1 MDSNMSKNPIFSKS
15 IKKQTMAEQMAETV
29 QAAILSGELE
39 GGALLPT
46 EPELA
51 EQFGVSRAVVR
62 DATRI
67 LMARGLVE
75 VQHGKGVFVTEPDN
89 EAFGEAL
96 LLALRRVGA
105 SAWDVEQ
112 FEQIL
117 FPELI
122 ALAATSAT
130 EEEIAHIQ
138 DLAEQYIAIIT
149 DHHTRW
155 RHQDPPATEL
165 ERLMAPYRQVMQ
177 AIFAATHNRLIQQL
191 AQPLLQLRYLRNWSD
206 SEDIPSGPEEIVAV
220 ESRYIRRLI
229 EAIAGRNPVKAR
241 KIISHLM
248 ALPPEAIEAM
258 RETPVGEITV
268 IPIPLPDRR

>member
-1 MDSNMSKNPIFSKS
+1 MSNKALFSKQ

-29 QAAILSGELE
+29 QEAILSGQLAS
-39 GGALLPT
+39 GALLPT

-75 VQHGKGVFVTEPDN
+75 VQHGRGVFVTEPDN

-105 SAWDVEQ
+105 TAWDVEQ

-122 ALAATSAT
+122 ALAAASAT
-130 EEEIAHIQ
+130 ETDIAHIE
-138 DLAEQYIAIIT
+138 DLAGQYLAEMA
-149 DHHTRW
+149 DHHARW
-155 RHQDPPATEL
+155 GRQEPSPAEL
-165 ERLMAPYRQVMQ
+165 ERLMAAYRRLMQ
-177 AIFAATHNRLIQQL
+177 AIFAATHNRLVEQL
-191 AQPLLQLRYLRNWSD
+191 ARPLLRLRYLRRWAD
-206 SEDIPSGPEEIVAV
+206 PEEKRPDPQEIVAV
-220 ESRYIRRLI
+220 EGRYIRRLI
-229 EAIAGRNPVKAR
+229 QAIAGGEPAAAR
-241 KIISHLM
+241 KIVSRLL
-248 ALPPEAIEAM
+248 ALPPAAIEAM
-258 RETPVGEITV
+258 QQTPVGEITI
-268 IPIPLPDRR
+268 IPIPLPRREP

>member
-1 MDSNMSKNPIFSKS
+1 MFSKS
-15 IKKQTMAEQMAETV
+15 IKKKTMAEQMAEAV
-29 QAAILSGELE
+29 QQAILSGELE
-39 GGALLPT
+39 SGTLLPT

-75 VQHGKGVFVTEPDN
+75 VQHGRGVFVTEPDN
-89 EAFGEAL
+89 EAFGQAL

-130 EEEIAHIQ
+130 ETEISHIQ
-138 DLAEQYIAIIT
+138 QLAEQYIAAIT
-149 DHHTRW
+149 DHHTQW
-155 RHQDPPATEL
+155 WQQDPPAIEL
-165 ERLMAPYRQVMQ
+165 ERLTAAYRQFMQ
-177 AIFAATHNRLIQQL
+177 AIFAASHNRLIQQL
-191 AQPLLQLRYLRNWSD
+191 AQPLLQLRNLRNWAD
-206 SEDIPSGPEEIVAV
+206 SEEISLDSEEIVAV
-220 ESRYIRRLI
+220 ETRYIRRLI
-229 EAIAGRNPVKAR
+229 EAIAGRNPVTAR
-241 KIISHLM
+241 KIISRLM
-248 ALPPEAIEAM
+248 ELPPEAIEAM
-258 RETPVGEITV
+258 RQTPVGEITI
-268 IPIPLPDRR
+268 IPIPLPRQDL